1 MKMAKRNRPEAGTSE
16 RVSETAVKQYTDDS
30 KIIVLHPAA
39 EGKQNFHRKGG
50 AFSVSGLPL
59 LFAVIGI
66 VSMTRGVFAVI
77 DRIEEG

>member
-1 MKMAKRNRPEAGTSE
+1 MN
-16 RVSETAVKQYTDDS
+16 
-30 KIIVLHPAA
+30 
-39 EGKQNFHRKGG
+39 
-50 AFSVSGLPL
+50 GLPL